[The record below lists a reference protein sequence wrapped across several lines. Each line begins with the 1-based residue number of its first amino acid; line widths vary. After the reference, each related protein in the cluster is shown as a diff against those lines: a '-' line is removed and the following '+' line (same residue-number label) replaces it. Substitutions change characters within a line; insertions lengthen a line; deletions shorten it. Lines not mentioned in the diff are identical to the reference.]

1 MKITFP
7 HLGDA
12 YIAVSLMCKE
22 MGIECCIP
30 TLNNIETL
38 EKGSKYSPEEICLP
52 FKLMVGNLMD
62 GIDQGADTVVM
73 VASGGPCRLGE
84 YGELLKSVLDKN
96 EYKVRW
102 VLLDT
107 ISDIGIRELLKRLGS
122 IWQGKRKNRMK
133 LVSSSKAIYTV
144 IKLLEDLER
153 KAHWLCGYEVGKG
166 TVKKILYQCK
176 SDVFHA
182 ENIYQANEILNESHK
197 QIDKVPVDRNK
208 MPAKVVLTGEIYSL
222 IEPFSNQYLED
233 KLMDMG
239 VSFYKRITIGWW
251 IDTTVVKPI
260 ERSKAV
266 KKKNAY
272 LDYCIGGYAKDTIEE
287 VLKAKGEG
295 YDGVIQLLPLGC
307 MPEIVAKAVISE
319 MSQELNIK
327 VLTVVFDEMNGEAG
341 YMTRVEAFI
350 DMLQRRKPH
359 VLYGY

>member
-12 YIAVSLMCKE
+12 YIAVGLMCQE
-22 MGIECCIP
+22 MGVEYCVP

-96 EYKVRW
+96 GYKVQW
-102 VLLDT
+102 ILLDT
-107 ISDIGIRELLKRLGS
+107 ISDIGIRELLKRLGA
-122 IWQGKRKNRMK
+122 IWQGKRKNRIK
-133 LVSSSKAIYTV
+133 LISSLKEIYTV
-144 IKLLEDLER
+144 IKSLEDLER
-153 KAHWLCGYEVGKG
+153 KAHWLCGYEIQKGK
-166 TVKKILYQCK
+166 VKKILYQTK
-176 SDVFHA
+176 SDVLHA
-182 ENIYQANEILNESHK
+182 ENINHAKKILDESHK
-197 QIDKVPVDRNK
+197 HMEKVPLDRNK
-208 MPAKVVLTGEIYSL
+208 TPAKVVLTGEIYSL

-251 IDTTVVKPI
+251 LETTIVKPI

-266 KKKNAY
+266 KKKNTY

-287 VLKAKGEG
+287 VLKAKREA

-307 MPEIVAKAVISE
+307 MPEIVAKSIISE

-327 VLTVVFDEMNGEAG
+327 VLTVIFDEMNGEAG
-341 YMTRVEAFI
+341 YMTRIEAFI
-350 DMLQRRKPH
+350 DMLERRKPH
-359 VLYGY
+359 VLFGY